1 MRRAPRARIVRRL
14 PHRLQPR
21 VRRVRHLGPRR
32 PGRIRLHVAAHPLLP
47 FCGTELPESRRDEWF
62 DRIEDL
68 ELEAEA
74 APKEM
79 LDYGWWLAV
88 SD

>member
-1 MRRAPRARIVRRL
+1 M
-14 PHRLQPR
+14 
-21 VRRVRHLGPRR
+21 
-32 PGRIRLHVAAHPLLP
+32 AAHPLLP